1 MNVAERKALQSA
13 IWKIADEL
21 RGSVDGWDFKQY
33 VLGVLFYR
41 FISESLENYINEA
54 EGAGFAYAELS
65 DDKAKDA
72 KDEIVRQKGFFI
84 LPSELFSNIIKNLDK
99 HEENIN
105 EILKSV
111 FKNIENSAKN
121 KASAEDIKGL
131 FDDIDLNSNRLGA
144 NTIARNKNISKVLK
158 AINDIDFASY
168 GDTINDIA
176 GDAYEYLMSMY
187 ASNAGKSGGEF
198 FTPASVSELLAHLV
212 LNGAKD
218 YKSATIYDPA
228 CGSGSLLIKAHKQAQ
243 SKGIKAQMH
252 GQELNIT
259 TYNLCRINM
268 FLHNVG
274 YENFSIT
281 NGDTLTEPKFT
292 RADDSAIKLD
302 IKEFSADFVVS
313 NPPYSTSWEGDNSEV
328 LVADPR
334 YSPAGKLAPKSY
346 SDLAFIMHSLYLLKD
361 TGAIVCFPGIM
372 YRGGAEKTIR
382 EYMLKN
388 NFIDCVIALPENL
401 FFGTSI
407 ATCIMVLKK
416 RKKDESVLFINA
428 TSFYEKEP
436 NNNYL
441 SDENIARILD
451 IYNKRENSKFC
462 ALVSNDEIIANS
474 SNLSPSAYFESE
486 QKEQIDINEVNSELN
501 VCLKEQNELRAK
513 IDEILKEL

>member
-1 MNVAERKALQSA
+1 M
-13 IWKIADEL
+13 
-21 RGSVDGWDFKQY
+21 
-33 VLGVLFYR
+33 
-41 FISESLENYINEA
+41 
-54 EGAGFAYAELS
+54 
-65 DDKAKDA
+65 
-72 KDEIVRQKGFFI
+72 
-84 LPSELFSNIIKNLDK
+84 
-99 HEENIN
+99 
-105 EILKSV
+105 
-111 FKNIENSAKN
+111 
-121 KASAEDIKGL
+121 
-131 FDDIDLNSNRLGA
+131 
-144 NTIARNKNISKVLK
+144 LK

-187 ASNAGKSGGEF
+187 ASNTGKSGGEF

-416 RKKDESVLFINA
+416 NKNDENILFINA
-428 TSFYEKEP
+428 SGIFEKEP
-436 NNNYL
+436 NNNIL
-441 SDENIARILD
+441 SKANIASILEL
-451 IYNKRENSKFC
+451 YTKRQSNEICALIPNEQVLENS
-462 ALVSNDEIIANS
+462 A
-474 SNLSPSAYFESE
+474 NLSPSAYLATTKAE
-486 QKEQIDINEVNSELN
+486 ILDINEINTELKS
-501 VCLKEQNELRAK
+501 CLDEQKILREK
-513 IDEILKEL
+513 IEQILKELE